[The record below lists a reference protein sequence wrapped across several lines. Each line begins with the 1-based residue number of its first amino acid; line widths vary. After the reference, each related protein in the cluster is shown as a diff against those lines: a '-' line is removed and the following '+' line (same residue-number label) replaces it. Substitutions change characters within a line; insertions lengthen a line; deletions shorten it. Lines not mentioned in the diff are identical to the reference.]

1 MKIDKKLNAMEANLG
16 CLHQKNA
23 IALGHITKGVY
34 DNSRQSLAVCTNN
47 TINAL
52 IDIGTEAGIGKK
64 KLKKII
70 SSNFGDTQKIV
81 AKKQRDRI
89 FERIDEVVDEV
100 LIPKKQ
106 IESLGIKK
114 YVKKAEK
121 TIESDAKKIAK
132 LPSGLSSTDDKK
144 DDDEKKKRKKKKI
157 EKKAE
162 KKAEATSVEILDV
175 FADVDGISDFTK
187 KKKKRKKKTASFT
200 KEDLGDMPYAN

>member
-1 MKIDKKLNAMEANLG
+1 MKIEKKLNAMEANLG
-16 CLHQKNA
+16 FLHQKSA
-23 IALGHITKGVY
+23 IALGHVTKGVY
-34 DNSRQSLAVCTNN
+34 DNSRQSLAVCTND

-64 KLKKII
+64 KIKKII
-70 SSNFGDTQKIV
+70 SSNFGNTQKV
-81 AKKQRDRI
+81 VSKKQRNKVFD
-89 FERIDEVVDEV
+89 RIDEVVDDI

-106 IESLGIKK
+106 IENLGIKK
-114 YVKKAEK
+114 IVKKAEK

-144 DDDEKKKRKKKKI
+144 DDEKKKKKKKI

-162 KKAEATSVEILDV
+162 KKAEDTSAEILDV
-175 FADVDGISDFTK
+175 FADIDGISDFTK